1 MRRVDQKK
9 HLKMQIAKKVAV
21 VDLKS
26 PDLDKVSLNSP
37 RLEEAMLLKRKFKL
51 PKLSSWVT
59 HKWEIRA

>member
-51 PKLSSWVT
+51 PKSSSWAT
-59 HKWEIRA
+59 HKWEKRA

>member
-1 MRRVDQKK
+1 
-9 HLKMQIAKKVAV
+9 MQIAKKVAV

-51 PKLSSWVT
+51 PKSSSWAT
-59 HKWEIRA
+59 HKWEKRA